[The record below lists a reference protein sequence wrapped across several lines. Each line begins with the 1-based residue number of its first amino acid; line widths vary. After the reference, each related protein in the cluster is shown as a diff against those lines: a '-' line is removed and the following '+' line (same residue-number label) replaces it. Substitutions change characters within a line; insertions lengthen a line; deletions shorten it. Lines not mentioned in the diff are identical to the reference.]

1 MGRFRVGLAAAF
13 AWMFVF
19 YNIER
24 YHEPINLASF
34 VYVLAAAAAV
44 AALVIRRLDR
54 TPLWLQVVGLLVL
67 FLALK
72 TWKGTPIAGPFLPLT
87 VTEACALTITAILAN
102 RIAQSIRE
110 FEEAAV
116 RVAFLDDGPSA
127 ASFDAAQSELYREV
141 RRARR
146 QRRPLALV
154 ALKPHPQQMPAA
166 IPRVIEEAQK
176 SCSLKLFERRL
187 ASVLARSVDDE
198 GWVIQRGDH
207 FLVLMPEYDHGQAVH
222 IIERME
228 QAAVAE
234 LGVRLQ
240 RGLAAFPDEEITFT
254 GLVERA
260 EALMRGEE
268 APLPE
273 HGWSIASLDAPHPR
287 GARQP
292 DWLNSEPVPAESSS
306 TS

>member
-1 MGRFRVGLAAAF
+1 MGRFRIGLAAAF
-13 AWMFVF
+13 AWMLVF

-34 VYVLAAAAAV
+34 VYVLAAV
-44 AALVIRRLDR
+44 AAMAVVLIKPLDR
-54 TPLWLQVVGLLVL
+54 APLWAQATGLLVL

-72 TWKGTPIAGPFLPLT
+72 IGKGTPLAGPFLPLT
-87 VTEACALTITAILAN
+87 VTEACALTITLALAH
-102 RIAQSIRE
+102 RLARSIRE

-116 RVAFLDDGPSA
+116 RVAFLEDKPTA

-146 QRRPLALV
+146 QHRPLALV
-154 ALKPHPQQMPAA
+154 ALRPQSQHVAEA

-176 SCSLKLFERRL
+176 NCAQKLLERRL
-187 ASVLARSVDDE
+187 ANVLAQSVEDD
-198 GWVIQRGDH
+198 GWVIRRGDH
-207 FLVLMPEYDHGQAVH
+207 FLVLMPECDPKQAASIV
-222 IIERME
+222 ERIE
-228 QAAVAE
+228 QAAIRE
-234 LGVRLQ
+234 LGVALH

-260 EALMRGEE
+260 EALMRGEHTS
-268 APLPE
+268 LPKN
-273 HGWSIASLDAPHPR
+273 GWETFSTDAPHR

-292 DWLNSEPVPAESSS
+292 GWLEGEPIPAEIRGGS
-306 TS
+306 